1 MESAKFR
8 KGEILIQPADPPRT
22 TGPRFCIYQ
31 EEIGEAHGKMLSS
44 AYLLDSVGRVWRDMK
59 IWNHQWKSAKGM
71 ELETALDILTEMGYH
86 LNLKGELR
94 LNRIFD
100 MEVLKNKL
108 LELVV
113 ESDRSETDK
122 AILTDAIDSLV

>member
-1 MESAKFR
+1 
-8 KGEILIQPADPPRT
+8 
-22 TGPRFCIYQ
+22 
-31 EEIGEAHGKMLSS
+31 
-44 AYLLDSVGRVWRDMK
+44 MK